1 MVVQVVLMAQMPLVV
16 LMVVVVAV
24 ASGINMVMA
33 QLSV

>member
-1 MVVQVVLMAQMPLVV
+1 MVVQVVLMAQVPLVV

-24 ASGINMVMA
+24 VIGINMEVA